1 MFIARIVIAIMTTII
16 CFFLIRWADD
26 IDGIFLPLVII
37 FTFAYII
44 SSIFI
49 SVFDASA
56 NTILQCYL
64 IDLDIARQS
73 NLDPTHVPPTLARFL
88 GTQDYSQLPE
98 NDPDDP
104 NRNLMS

>member
-1 MFIARIVIAIMTTII
+1 M
-16 CFFLIRWADD
+16 L
-26 IDGIFLPLVII
+26 II
-37 FTFAYII
+37 FASAYII

-73 NLDPTHVPPTLARFL
+73 NLDPTHVPPTLAKFL
-88 GTQDYSQLPE
+88 LTQQQLNDDNYEMVGT
-98 NDPDDP
+98 NKVH
-104 NRNLMS
+104 